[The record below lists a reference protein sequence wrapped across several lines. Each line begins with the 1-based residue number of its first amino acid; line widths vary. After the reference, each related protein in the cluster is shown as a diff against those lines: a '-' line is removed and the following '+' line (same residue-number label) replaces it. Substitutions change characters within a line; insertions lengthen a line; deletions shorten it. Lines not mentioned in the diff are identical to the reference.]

1 LREHDATLLER
12 FLRAVDEELEAPQDI
27 IIIGGAALSI
37 AYRNS
42 YATRDIDLWSSP
54 EPVFW
59 EACRRA
65 RARLHLDI
73 PVSPAGVAQAP
84 HDFESRLLP
93 VEHLG
98 LKRLKIWVPERHDLA
113 MMKTVRGAA
122 NDLEAIREMHEEA
135 PLALETLLSRF
146 HETDVM
152 GSRGMFRLAFLE
164 VVALLFGE
172 PVAKQV
178 ADSL

>member
-1 LREHDATLLER
+1 LREHDATLLKR

-42 YATRDIDLWSSP
+42 YATRDIDLWNSP
-54 EPVFW
+54 GPVFW

-65 RARLHLDI
+65 RARLRLHI

-84 HDFESRLLP
+84 LDFESRLLP

-122 NDLEAIREMHEEA
+122 NE
-135 PLALETLLSRF
+135 LETLLSRF
-146 HETDVM
+146 HETEVM

-172 PVAKQV
+172 PAAQQV